1 MKYNIKDIL
10 QYAYKNVAWIVGVAV
25 PLYILGFQKEL
36 VNSLLLVT
44 TVICYLT
51 GLSGLILYAFTTIKY
66 TRYIAEGDN
75 KKLDPTERYALVGL
89 AGKIFMGVMTAGAV
103 IWAIIYLSQFS
114 GSA

>member
-1 MKYNIKDIL
+1 MKYSIRDIL
-10 QYAYKNVAWIVGVAV
+10 EFAGKNFAWLLGASI

-36 VNSLLLVT
+36 INSLLLVT

-75 KKLDPTERYALVGL
+75 SKLDPTERYALVGL
-89 AGKIFMGVMTAGAV
+89 AGRIFMGVMTAGAV
-103 IWAIIYLSQFS
+103 IWAIIYLSQFA
-114 GSA
+114 GSV